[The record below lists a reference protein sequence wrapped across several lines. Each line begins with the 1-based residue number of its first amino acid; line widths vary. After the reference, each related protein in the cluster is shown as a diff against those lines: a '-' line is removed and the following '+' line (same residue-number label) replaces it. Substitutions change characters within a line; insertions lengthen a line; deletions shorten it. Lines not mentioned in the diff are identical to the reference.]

1 MAPTYFTLNSAQVS
15 DVLLPELLVE
25 SVSRLATV
33 LDLESPP
40 KLESTDLLL
49 VLISLLWLLLLLWR
63 FLTLRNIL
71 HRILDNRIQPSSPA
85 DLNVTNLSV

>member
-1 MAPTYFTLNSAQVS
+1 M
-15 DVLLPELLVE
+15 E

-49 VLISLLWLLLLLWR
+49 VLISLLCELLLLWR
-63 FLTLRNIL
+63 FLTFRNIL
-71 HRILDNRIQPSSPA
+71 HHDDRIQPSSLTKP
-85 DLNVTNLSV
+85 SV